1 MNNELIPSDDA
12 SDIVRQVFAAIQAT
26 LANDVAFKKSQ
37 LLQMINQQ
45 VNEAVDEYLDALNKK
60 LDE

>member
-26 LANDVAFKKSQ
+26 LANEVAFKKSQ